1 VTQVVRLDHDL
12 PESFAALDAAARAE
26 GYDFLARLARNWRD
40 GAYLGDADASV
51 FGVYGPNNLE
61 GGDLVAVGAQT
72 ADEYDPAP
80 DHRRLR
86 HFYVHPDAR
95 RRGVG
100 TTLAGT
106 LIQEAF
112 QIAPL
117 LHLRATHDL
126 SRAFWDSLGFER
138 VDRPDRSHRLVRV

>member
-1 VTQVVRLDHDL
+1 MTQVVRLDEL
-12 PESFAALDAAARAE
+12 PESFIALEAAARGE

-51 FGVYGPNNLE
+51 FGVYGE
-61 GGDLVAVGAQT
+61 GELVAIGAQT
-72 ADEYDPAP
+72 ADEYDPSP

-86 HFYVHPDAR
+86 HFYVHPEAR

-112 QIAPL
+112 QLAPL

-138 VDRPDRSHRLVRV
+138 VDRPDRSHRLVRDNLIK